1 MLNEEADKLIS
12 LKSDINALFN
22 SPVLGYNS
30 KDDIV
35 YQFWANRDSHE
46 VYYFDPKKDYAP
58 TTAISSI

>member
-35 YQFWANRDSHE
+35 YQFGLIEIVMKFIILTLRRIMHQLQL
-46 VYYFDPKKDYAP
+46 
-58 TTAISSI
+58 